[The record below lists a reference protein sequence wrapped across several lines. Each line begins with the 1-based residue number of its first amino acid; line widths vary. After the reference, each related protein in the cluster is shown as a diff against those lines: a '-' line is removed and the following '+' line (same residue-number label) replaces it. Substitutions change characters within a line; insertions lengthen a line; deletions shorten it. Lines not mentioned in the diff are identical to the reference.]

1 MCDHHVGQILL
12 DCNPQIRTVVNKTN
26 NIDDTYRFFKME
38 LLAGDNNLMAVVKEN
53 GCKFTFDYSK
63 VYWNSRLAT
72 EHRALID
79 LMHPGDIVLDV
90 FAGVGP
96 FSLPATKKGCIV
108 YANDLNPAAY
118 DYLQS
123 NAKANNLSLHCY
135 NLDGRDFIKKMAMEV
150 LKDSQQ
156 PVHIIMN
163 LPASA
168 VEFLDV
174 FKNLGVDIR
183 RTPTIHCYHFSKAVD
198 AKTDTLTAVNK
209 ILGVSLVD
217 GTYNIHQVRDVAPKK
232 LMLRISFEFPMLIL
246 ARLSQQKQKV
256 GESKVNQ
263 IMIIFC
269 SDSVDNQPQYYHSLD
284 HRAHPNLP
292 SHKY

>member
-1 MCDHHVGQILL
+1 MMYDYPVGQVLL
-12 DCNPQIRTVVNKTN
+12 DRNPQIRTVVNKTN

-38 LLAGDNNLMAVVKEN
+38 LLAGDNDLIAAVKEN
-53 GCKFTFDYSK
+53 SCRFTFDYSK

-72 EHRALID
+72 EHRVLID

-96 FSLPATKKGCIV
+96 FSLPAAKKGCLV
-108 YANDLNPAAY
+108 HANDLNPAACH
-118 DYLQS
+118 YLQS
-123 NAKANNLSLHCY
+123 NAKTNKLSLHVY
-135 NLDGRDFIKKMAMEV
+135 NLDGRDFIRKMAVEI

-174 FKNLGVDIR
+174 FTNLGVDISC
-183 RTPTIHCYHFSKAVD
+183 TPTIHCYHFSKAAD
-198 AKTDTLTAVNK
+198 TKADTLAAVNK

-217 GTYNIHQVRDVAPKK
+217 GTYSVHQVRDVSPKK
-232 LMLRISFEFPMLIL
+232 LMLRISFKLPLFVLPQ
-246 ARLSQQKQKV
+246 LSQQKQKV
-256 GESKVNQ
+256 GESSVNQ

-269 SDSVDNQPQYYHSLD
+269 SDSVAHQP
-284 HRAHPNLP
+284 
-292 SHKY
+292 